1 MLQYRNAL
9 GIARTYVTSVP
20 ELLIFGR
27 GSDKRDA
34 HTPPRA
40 PDCAYDMIRDL
51 KRYPFSWTQRLAP
64 IASGMGTHAKSG
76 IALIAFAV
84 IVVAFQYLTGAYSS
98 EFGAEPD
105 ESAHYV
111 TGLMIRDYLA
121 DFAPDSPM
129 RYAEQYYL
137 HYPRVAFGLWPP
149 LFHLTEGLWFLLF
162 SPSRVPALLFI
173 GCWTTALAMLLFQET
188 RRMFGFT
195 AGIAAGVLLVS
206 LPAVQRAGG
215 MIMADMMV
223 AVLGFAAV
231 NQFGRYLD
239 TGSWRNSAGF
249 GVLAALCILTKYNAL
264 ALALVPPLSLIALR
278 RWNWLRRPS
287 LWLSAA
293 IVIGL
298 CAPWYIAAWSWVRYA
313 MESGDFPLSSAEAFW
328 GNAATLLNL
337 PSVPVCLF
345 AIIGLAQCLRLA
357 ASARCGGKWM
367 AWASSIAAFWLF
379 HSFPAPWV
387 ESRYLLA
394 VLPPLILFAAI
405 GIHSLARRWAST
417 SWSERQR
424 AWVLTCVLA
433 LFYLSTSFFIHRKE
447 MLGFQQAADMLL
459 AQADIAH
466 SAILVSSE
474 SFGEGVLVSEIAMR
488 GRHLAPYVLRATKLL
503 AQVRL
508 MGNDY
513 RPRYASVEDL
523 AEALD
528 RIPVRMLVIDNMPG
542 PVSWKHHRQLQ
553 EMLQVHADRWESLG
567 VYGPQAQIRV
577 YRNRTAS
584 IAGPKFQIDMDF
596 TLKRSI
602 GD

>member
-1 MLQYRNAL
+1 MLQYRNTL
-9 GIARTYVTSVP
+9 GIVRTHVTSVQ
-20 ELLIFGR
+20 ELFIFER
-27 GSDKRDA
+27 GIDEQDTRKF
-34 HTPPRA
+34 PRA
-40 PDCAYDMIRDL
+40 PDCAYAMFRDL
-51 KRYPFSWTQRLAP
+51 KRDSFSWRHRVAP
-64 IASGMGTHAKSG
+64 IASGMRIHEKSG
-76 IALIAFAV
+76 IALIGFAV
-84 IVVAFQYLTGAYSS
+84 MVVAFQNLTGAYSS

-121 DFAPDSPM
+121 DFAPGSPM

-137 HYPRVAFGLWPP
+137 HYPRVAFGIWPP
-149 LFHLTEGLWFLLF
+149 LFHLSEGLWFLLF
-162 SPSRVPALLFI
+162 SPNRLPALLFV
-173 GCWTTALAMLLFQET
+173 GCWTTALAMLLFQEM

-195 AGIAAGVLLVS
+195 AGIAAGVFLISV
-206 LPAVQRAGG
+206 PAVQHASGI
-215 MIMADMMV
+215 IMADMMV
-223 AVLGFAAV
+223 AVLCFAAV

-239 TGSWRNSAGF
+239 TGSWRHSAGF

-287 LWLSAA
+287 LWLSAV

-298 CAPWYIAAWSWVRYA
+298 CAPWYIAAWSWVQYA
-313 MESGDFPLSSAEAFW
+313 MENGDAPLSSIQAFW
-328 GNAATLLNL
+328 GNAATLLSL

-345 AIIGLAQCLRLA
+345 AIIGLAQVRP
-357 ASARCGGKWM
+357 ARCSGKCM

-405 GIHSLARRWAST
+405 GVHSLAHPWGST
-417 SWSERQR
+417 SWSGRQR

-433 LFYLSTSFFIHRKE
+433 LLYLSTSFFIQRKE
-447 MLGFQQAADMLL
+447 MLGFRQAADKILT
-459 AQADIAH
+459 QPDIAH

-474 SFGEGVLVSEIAMR
+474 SFGEGTLVSEIAMR

-503 AQVRL
+503 AKVRL

-513 RPRYASVEDL
+513 RPRYESVEELGD
-523 AEALD
+523 ALD
-528 RIPVRMLVIDNMPG
+528 RIPVRILVIDNTPG
-542 PVSWKHHRQLQ
+542 PVSRKHHRQLQ
-553 EMLQVHADRWESLG
+553 ELLQAHAERWEPLG
-567 VYGPQAQIRV
+567 VYGPQAQIHV
-577 YRNRTAS
+577 FRNRAAS
-584 IAGPKFQIDMDF
+584 SVEPKFEIDMDF
-596 TLKRSI
+596 TLQRSI